1 MQGFLVNNHNRG
13 GGAGGGGG
21 GGVHY
26 YLFKFSVV
34 TLHYVAIFLHRNTLT
49 L

>member
-13 GGAGGGGG
+13 GGASGGG

-34 TLHYVAIFLHRNTLT
+34 TLHYDVIF
-49 L
+49 

>member
-34 TLHYVAIFLHRNTLT
+34 TLHYDVIF
-49 L
+49 

>member
-21 GGVHY
+21 GVHY

-34 TLHYVAIFLHRNTLT
+34 TLHYDVIF
-49 L
+49 